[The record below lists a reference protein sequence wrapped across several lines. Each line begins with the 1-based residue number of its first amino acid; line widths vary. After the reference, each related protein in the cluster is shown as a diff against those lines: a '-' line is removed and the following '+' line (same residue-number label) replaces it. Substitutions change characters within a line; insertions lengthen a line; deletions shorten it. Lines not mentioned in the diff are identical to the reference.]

1 MAARSQMVKECQRVF
16 PYLGEPFQVL
26 TAVKTCKKKFI
37 ADFSFLCLVVPVQP
51 SCLGHGYDVKP
62 TKITVP

>member
-16 PYLGEPFQVL
+16 PYLGELFQVL
-26 TAVKTCKKKFI
+26 TAVKTCKKYI
-37 ADFSFLCLVVPVQP
+37 ADVSFLCLVVPAQA
-51 SCLGHGYDVKP
+51 SCLGHGYDVRP